1 MPLIV
6 PSLLVH
12 CKPWTECSTSE
23 SNNLIGL
30 RESFNK
36 AVGEMNLISLIGIIL
51 SVVVVI
57 LVLLIVVFLRR
68 YVKSGQ
74 PQMDQKQLEN
84 AVTNSLTQNTELIKM
99 AVSAGIT
106 SSQDTLKGSVALALK
121 DLKVDETIGQ
131 LQTAIEGISNN
142 SSTLLNMLESGP
154 ARGSFGETQMERLL
168 RDTIAPSY
176 IHIRESKKGL
186 GTPDAYIDSPYGIV
200 CIDSKFP
207 LANYRRLVET
217 SEPEV
222 RKRASSDFA
231 RDVKSH
237 LSKVAAYVQPE
248 SGTARVALA
257 FIPSESVYAY
267 LCENES
273 KLIEDACKSGVIV
286 SSPSTLLENL
296 TLISVANRAAEIDEN
311 AKEILKRIDGLST
324 SIHKCYD
331 DWKVLYKHL
340 YDAYWKSEAVE
351 HSFDMLKNGFESAS
365 AILDHSSDSKP
376 GN

>member
-1 MPLIV
+1 
-6 PSLLVH
+6 
-12 CKPWTECSTSE
+12 
-23 SNNLIGL
+23 
-30 RESFNK
+30 
-36 AVGEMNLISLIGIIL
+36 MNLVSLIGIIL

-131 LQTAIEGISNN
+131 LQTAIEGISSN
-142 SSTLLNMLESGP
+142 SSTLLNMLESGQ

-207 LANYRRLVET
+207 LTNYRRLVET
-217 SEPEV
+217 SEPAV

-248 SGTARVALA
+248 SGTARIALA

-273 KLIEDACKSGVIV
+273 KLIEDAGKSGVIV
-286 SSPSTLLENL
+286 SSPSTLLANL
-296 TLISVANRAAEIDEN
+296 TLISVANHAAEIDEN

-324 SIHKCYD
+324 SIHECYGN
-331 DWKVLYKHL
+331 WKVLSKHL

-351 HSFDMLKNGFESAS
+351 HSFDLLKNGFDSAS
-365 AILDHSSDSKP
+365 AILDHSSDSKR
-376 GN
+376 GK

>member
-1 MPLIV
+1 
-6 PSLLVH
+6 
-12 CKPWTECSTSE
+12 
-23 SNNLIGL
+23 
-30 RESFNK
+30 
-36 AVGEMNLISLIGIIL
+36 
-51 SVVVVI
+51 
-57 LVLLIVVFLRR
+57 
-68 YVKSGQ
+68 
-74 PQMDQKQLEN
+74 MDQKQLEN
-84 AVTNSLTQNTELIKM
+84 AVTNSLTQNAELIKM

-131 LQTAIEGISNN
+131 VQTAIEGIANN
-142 SSTLLNMLESGP
+142 SSTLLNMLESGQ

-207 LANYRRLVET
+207 LTNYRRLVEA
-217 SEPEV
+217 SEAEV

-248 SGTARVALA
+248 SGTARIALA

-267 LCENES
+267 L
-273 KLIEDACKSGVIV
+273 
-286 SSPSTLLENL
+286 
-296 TLISVANRAAEIDEN
+296 
-311 AKEILKRIDGLST
+311 
-324 SIHKCYD
+324 
-331 DWKVLYKHL
+331 
-340 YDAYWKSEAVE
+340 
-351 HSFDMLKNGFESAS
+351 
-365 AILDHSSDSKP
+365 
-376 GN
+376 